1 MDKRVVLGFISVFAC
16 ALFVSV
22 LFIGGRA
29 DAETLGAKTFG
40 VERIGAR
47 LQNPWGMDFITDT
60 SMLVTERRGRLWRYD
75 LDSGSRVEIGNT
87 PDVVAQGQGGL
98 LDVLVHQQDGQDVVY
113 LCYSRAVAA
122 GVATAV
128 NRAVLSNDSLED
140 SRIIFTSNTAKQ
152 GGRHFGCRMVISDN
166 HLYLSIGDRGDRD
179 TAQDGTLHG
188 GSVVRLG
195 LDGSVPDDNPSA
207 NSPSTSSPSTSNSS
221 ASSSNADNPDAKDW
235 PDVQDWVAENY
246 TIGHRNPQG
255 MAIHPETGALWVH
268 EHGPRGGDEINIL
281 KAGAN
286 YGWPI
291 TSHGK
296 EYSGGTIN
304 NGLKS
309 APGVTDPV
317 WVWVPSIAPSGMAF
331 YQGDRFPELKDTL
344 LVGSLV
350 FRSLYVV
357 VLEGGVPKREEAILK
372 RRIGRVR
379 DVAVGVDGSVLL
391 LSDEHG
397 GGLYRLR

>member
-16 ALFVSV
+16 ALFVGV

-29 DAETLGAKTFG
+29 DAETLGAKTLG

-98 LDVLVHQQDGQDVVY
+98 LDVLVHEQDGQDVVY

-128 NRAVLSNDSLED
+128 NRAVLGDDSLED

-152 GGRHFGCRMVISDN
+152 GGRHFGCRMVISEN

-179 TAQDGTLHG
+179 TAQDGALHG

-207 NSPSTSSPSTSNSS
+207 NSPSTSNSS

-235 PDVQDWVAENY
+235 PDVQDWIAENY

-291 TSHGK
+291 TSHGR
-296 EYSGGTIN
+296 EYSGGAIN
-304 NGLKS
+304 NGLRS

>member
-1 MDKRVVLGFISVFAC
+1 MDRRVVLGFISVFAC

-29 DAETLGAKTFG
+29 DAETLG

-75 LDSGSRVEIGNT
+75 LDSGARVEIGNT

-98 LDVLVHQQDGQDVVY
+98 LDVLVHEQDGQDVVY

-128 NRAVLSNDSLED
+128 NRAVLGDDRLED

-152 GGRHFGCRMVISDN
+152 GGRHFGCRMVISNN

-207 NSPSTSSPSTSNSS
+207 NSPS
-221 ASSSNADNPDAKDW
+221 ASSSSADNSDAKDW

-291 TSHGK
+291 TSHGR
-296 EYSGGTIN
+296 EYSGGAIN
-304 NGLKS
+304 NGLRS

>member
-60 SMLVTERRGRLWRYD
+60 SMLVTERRGRLWLYD

-98 LDVLVHQQDGQDVVY
+98 LDVLVHEQDGQDVVY
-113 LCYSRAVAA
+113 LCYSRAVAT

-128 NRAVLSNDSLED
+128 SRAVLGDDSLED

-152 GGRHFGCRMVISDN
+152 GGRHFGCRMVISEN
-166 HLYLSIGDRGDRD
+166 HLYLSIGDRGERD

-207 NSPSTSSPSTSNSS
+207 NSPSASNSS
-221 ASSSNADNPDAKDW
+221 ASSSSADNPDAKDW
-235 PDVQDWVAENY
+235 PDVQDWIAENY

-291 TSHGK
+291 TSHGR
-296 EYSGGTIN
+296 EYSGGAIN
-304 NGLKS
+304 NGLRS

>member
-1 MDKRVVLGFISVFAC
+1 MDRRVVLGFISVFAC

-128 NRAVLSNDSLED
+128 SRAMLGDDSLED

-152 GGRHFGCRMVISDN
+152 GRRHFGCRMVISAN

-179 TAQDGTLHG
+179 TAQDGALHG

-207 NSPSTSSPSTSNSS
+207 NSPSTSNSS
-221 ASSSNADNPDAKDW
+221 ASNSNADNPDAKDW

>member
-29 DAETLGAKTFG
+29 DAETLEAKTFG

-75 LDSGSRVEIGNT
+75 LDSGSRVEIGNV

-98 LDVLVHQQDGQDVVY
+98 LDVLVHEQDGQDVVY
-113 LCYSRAVAA
+113 VCYSRAVEA

-128 NRAVLSNDSLED
+128 NRAVLGDDSLED
-140 SRIIFTSNTAKQ
+140 SRIIFTSNTAKR
-152 GGRHFGCRMVISDN
+152 GGRHFGCRMVISEN

-179 TAQDGTLHG
+179 TAQDGALHG

-195 LDGSVPDDNPSA
+195 LDGSVPDDNPIA
-207 NSPSTSSPSTSNSS
+207 NSPSTSNSS
-221 ASSSNADNPDAKDW
+221 ASSSSVDNPDAKDW

-291 TSHGK
+291 TSHGR
-296 EYSGGTIN
+296 EYSGGAIN
-304 NGLKS
+304 NGLRS

>member
-29 DAETLGAKTFG
+29 DAETLEAKTFG

-75 LDSGSRVEIGNT
+75 LDSGSRVEIGNV

-98 LDVLVHQQDGQDVVY
+98 LDVLVHEQDGQDVVY
-113 LCYSRAVAA
+113 LCYSRAVEA

-128 NRAVLSNDSLED
+128 NRAVLGDDSLED

-152 GGRHFGCRMVISDN
+152 GGRHFGCRMVISNN

-207 NSPSTSSPSTSNSS
+207 NSPS
-221 ASSSNADNPDAKDW
+221 ASSSSVDNSDAKDW
-235 PDVQDWVAENY
+235 PDVQDWIAENY

-291 TSHGK
+291 TSHGR
-296 EYSGGTIN
+296 EYSGGAIN
-304 NGLKS
+304 NGLRS

>member
-16 ALFVSV
+16 TLFVSV
-22 LFIGGRA
+22 LFIGERA

-98 LDVLVHQQDGQDVVY
+98 LDVLVHEQDGQDVVY
-113 LCYSRAVAA
+113 LCYSRAVEA

-128 NRAVLSNDSLED
+128 SRAVLSDDSLED

-152 GGRHFGCRMVISDN
+152 GGRHFGCRMVISEN

-179 TAQDGTLHG
+179 TAQDGALHG

-195 LDGSVPDDNPSA
+195 LDGSVPDDNP
-207 NSPSTSSPSTSNSS
+207 S

-296 EYSGGTIN
+296 EYSGGAIN
-304 NGLKS
+304 NGLRS

-350 FRSLYVV
+350 FRSFYVV

>member
-128 NRAVLSNDSLED
+128 NRAVLSDDSLED
-140 SRIIFTSNTAKQ
+140 SHIIFTSNTAKQ

-207 NSPSTSSPSTSNSS
+207 SSPSASNSS
-221 ASSSNADNPDAKDW
+221 ASSSSADNPDAKDW

-296 EYSGGTIN
+296 EYSGGAIN

>member
-29 DAETLGAKTFG
+29 DAETLEAKTFG

-75 LDSGSRVEIGNT
+75 LDSGSRVEIGNV

-98 LDVLVHQQDGQDVVY
+98 LDVLVHEQDGQDVVY
-113 LCYSRAVAA
+113 LCYSRAVEA

-128 NRAVLSNDSLED
+128 NRAVLGDDSLED

-152 GGRHFGCRMVISDN
+152 GGRHFGCRMVISNN

-207 NSPSTSSPSTSNSS
+207 NSPSTSNSS
-221 ASSSNADNPDAKDW
+221 ASSSSVDNPDAKDW

-291 TSHGK
+291 TSHGR
-296 EYSGGTIN
+296 EYSGGAIN
-304 NGLKS
+304 NGLRS

>member
-60 SMLVTERRGRLWRYD
+60 SMLVTERRGRLWLYD

-98 LDVLVHQQDGQDVVY
+98 LDVLVHEQDGQDVVY
-113 LCYSRAVAA
+113 LCYSRAVAT

-128 NRAVLSNDSLED
+128 SRAVLGDDSLED
-140 SRIIFTSNTAKQ
+140 SRIIFTSNTAKR
-152 GGRHFGCRMVISDN
+152 GGRHFGCRMVISEN
-166 HLYLSIGDRGDRD
+166 HLYLSIGDRGERD

-195 LDGSVPDDNPSA
+195 LDGSVPDDNPNA
-207 NSPSTSSPSTSNSS
+207 NSPSASNSS
-221 ASSSNADNPDAKDW
+221 ASSSSVDNPDAKDW
-235 PDVQDWVAENY
+235 PDVQDWIAENY

-291 TSHGK
+291 TSHGR
-296 EYSGGTIN
+296 EYSGGAIN
-304 NGLKS
+304 NGLRS